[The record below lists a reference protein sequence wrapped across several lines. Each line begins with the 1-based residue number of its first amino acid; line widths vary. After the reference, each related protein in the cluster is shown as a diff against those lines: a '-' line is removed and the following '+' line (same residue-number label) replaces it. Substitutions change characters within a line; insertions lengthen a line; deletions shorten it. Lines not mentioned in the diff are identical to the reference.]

1 MADKPENATKICP
14 TCGTR
19 LSASATRC
27 HVCGT
32 VLTPEGAQ
40 APQSVTKASRM
51 PEITLSLP
59 IALGL
64 LAFFV
69 ALGAGMVYF
78 ALSKTNR
85 IVEPTP
91 QPTPTLTTTP
101 TITPTPLPPTP
112 TNTPL
117 PTPTPLAYVV
127 KNGDTCGSIA
137 LAFNVSIQSIILQ
150 NNLSSACTLY
160 VGQKLL
166 IPQPTPTP
174 SPTPKA
180 TLSPADATAQACEK
194 ITYTVQ
200 ENDTLSGIA
209 ANYNVPIEAIRQ
221 YNGLASN
228 TVFAAQTLIIPLCMR
243 NPTPGPTA
251 TPTPPPPYPAP
262 NLLIPINGAV
272 YSLADDTV
280 ALQWASVGELRDNEA
295 YQVTV
300 EDLTAD
306 HGRKI
311 VAYVTDTKYVVPS
324 SFRPAEP
331 QPHIFR
337 WWVVTVRQVGT
348 DDEGNPIWQPAGDA
362 SERRVFSWSGSAN
375 QPPTP
380 TPSPSAAPTSGG

>member
-1 MADKPENATKICP
+1 MAENAENQTKICP

-32 VLTPEGAQ
+32 VLTSEGAPEAQ
-40 APQSVTKASRM
+40 QPALRTSRM

-59 IALGL
+59 VALGL

-69 ALGAGMVYF
+69 ALGAVMVYF
-78 ALSKTNR
+78 ALSRTDR

-91 QPTPTLTTTP
+91 VPSPTVTLTPTT
-101 TITPTPLPPTP
+101 TPTPLPPTP

-117 PTPTPLAYVV
+117 PSPTPLSYVV

-137 LAFNVSIQSIILQ
+137 LAFDVSIQSIILQ
-150 NNLSSACTLY
+150 NNLSSACTLF

-209 ANYNVPIEAIRQ
+209 INYNVPMEAIRQ
-221 YNGLASN
+221 YNGLVNN
-228 TVFAAQTLIIPLCMR
+228 TVFAGQTLIIPLCMR

-262 NLLIPINGAV
+262 NLLMPINGAV
-272 YSLADDTV
+272 FTLADDTV

-306 HGRKI
+306 RGRKI
-311 VAYVTDTKYVVPS
+311 VAYVTDTKYVLPA

-348 DDEGNPIWQPAGDA
+348 DDDGNPIWQDAGDR
-362 SERRVFSWSGSAN
+362 SESRVFSWSGSAN
-375 QPPTP
+375 
-380 TPSPSAAPTSGG
+380 AAPTSTPTPQE

>member
-1 MADKPENATKICP
+1 MAEKPETPTKICP

-19 LSASATRC
+19 LSANATRC
-27 HVCGT
+27 HICGT
-32 VLTPEGAQ
+32 TFTPGGEAKP
-40 APQSVTKASRM
+40 PQTTRRSRM
-51 PEITLSLP
+51 PQITLTLP
-59 IALGL
+59 VALGL

-69 ALGAGMVYF
+69 ALGAVMVYL
-78 ALSKTNR
+78 ALRQSNR
-85 IVEPTP
+85 IAEPTP
-91 QPTPTLTTTP
+91 VPSPTMTLTPTV
-101 TITPTPLPPTP
+101 TPTPLPPTP

-127 KNGDTCGSIA
+127 KKGDTCGSIA

-160 VGQKLL
+160 VGEKLL

-174 SPTPKA
+174 TPTPKA

-209 ANYNVPIEAIRQ
+209 INYNVPIEAIRQ
-221 YNGLASN
+221 YNGLVSN
-228 TVFAAQTLIIPLCMR
+228 TVFAGQTLIIPLCMR

-262 NLLIPINGAV
+262 NLLIPVNGAV
-272 YSLADDTV
+272 FTLADDTV
-280 ALQWASVGELRDNEA
+280 ALQWASVGELRNNEA

-306 HGRKI
+306 RGRKI
-311 VAYVTDTKYVVPS
+311 VAYVTDTKYVVPA

-331 QPHIFR
+331 KPHIFR

-348 DDEGNPIWQPAGDA
+348 DDEGNPIWKPAGA
-362 SERRVFSWSGSAN
+362 QSESRVFSWSGAATS
-375 QPPTP
+375 PSPTP
-380 TPSPSAAPTSGG
+380 TPTPAANGG